1 MESRIKHLFGP
12 SPPVTLPADY
22 VELCTSCAL
31 YLVSRAVARAI
42 ERRLMQEPQ
51 PQWIVFRDLAGAR
64 HRVRTELVRH
74 LSESTREQ
82 RRLYKG
88 IQRQRRSE
96 ELEDR
101 EPGDEELGI

>member
-22 VELCTSCAL
+22 YELCTSCGV

-42 ERRLMQEPQ
+42 ERRMVQEP
-51 PQWIVFRDLAGAR
+51 PPSWIVFRDIVGAR

-88 IQRQRRSE
+88 MLRQRRIE
-96 ELEDR
+96 EREDR
-101 EPGDEELGI
+101 EPGDDELDI